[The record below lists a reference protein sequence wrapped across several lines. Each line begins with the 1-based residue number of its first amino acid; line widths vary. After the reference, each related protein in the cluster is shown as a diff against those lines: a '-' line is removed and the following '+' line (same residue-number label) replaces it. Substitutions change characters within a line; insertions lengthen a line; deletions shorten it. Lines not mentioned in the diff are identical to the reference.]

1 VQLLRH
7 HAVSLSMH
15 GRFQLKTAAPLALFW
30 KIILLFSGYDITCCG
45 CAPGIAADFPKGA
58 SRRPFGPHIA
68 DGPVTNAGPLL
79 PHA

>member
-30 KIILLFSGYDITCCG
+30 KIILLFSGFVVSSCCS
-45 CAPGIAADFPKGA
+45 PDMTLHAAGVHLELPLI
-58 SRRPFGPHIA
+58 SQRGPAGGRLGHI
-68 DGPVTNAGPLL
+68 
-79 PHA
+79 